1 VFKNELSLNQLDHLK
16 LSNELFVYHHEV
28 VPMVAINNN
37 NNNNNN
43 KVLAIKQPVVSQV
56 EQLLVVLLNKLL
68 LVLLNR
74 LLLVLLIINNQ
85 LVAVSPVDMVPLL
98 LLLFQ
103 QPLHLPQITVHS
115 VVQVV
120 YPSQQVPQPV
130 PYLLPLMLAVLRCYH
145 QLVVNLHSVFMFN
158 SASSSNCQL
167 SFRFVSS

>member
-56 EQLLVVLLNKLL
+56 EQLLVVLLNK
-68 LVLLNR
+68 